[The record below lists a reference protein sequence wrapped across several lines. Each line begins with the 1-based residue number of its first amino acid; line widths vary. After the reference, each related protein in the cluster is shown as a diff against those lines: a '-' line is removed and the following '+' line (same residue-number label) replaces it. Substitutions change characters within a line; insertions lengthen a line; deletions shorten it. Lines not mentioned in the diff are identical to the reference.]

1 MRKVSNW
8 IVGFLAAAV
17 CAGITYITRDASYGN
32 ILYNLAFLAAM
43 IIILIVGCGIGFG
56 RMKETREGLDRAMSK
71 LKRIADH
78 SEQMASVT
86 TPGATFFEIPYYD
99 AKYQEYL
106 YYLRKTNSPTDIGD
120 YIGEYEINNYTH
132 RRLVEMIPDILTSL
146 GILGTFVGLVL
157 GLRGFN
163 PTSYEAMSSSVDSL
177 IDGIKVAFVTSI
189 YGISLSLAFSY
200 WLRGALTGV
209 SESLDR
215 FLDAY
220 YTTAVTPTDATAMN
234 HIIANQ
240 NAQIKVMSQMQKDL
254 AEQVSQTLSNNIGP
268 MVSHLNETMD
278 DFSKTV
284 TLQQGQLLENISQR
298 IARTMKQEF
307 FSEFVQMRKVMN
319 ETNKVQADHVQFM
332 QNSEKQYQENILEGQ
347 TRMKEAMESS
357 ADFVT
362 EVYSAMHA
370 QEEELSKFVTD
381 MQKTMS
387 SIAEVNDTNLKMT
400 RQMERL
406 SEMNGAVA
414 EKLTEITE
422 LSEQYTKS
430 LAAVQAD
437 NSDLSEGLS
446 VMNDA
451 NIRMTDKISKMNDLT
466 VSSLQ
471 EAGKAQ
477 AEFIK
482 TADGYMQSMQQM
494 QDTLL
499 KETKTQQEHL
509 RQFTDYMTQALAGMK
524 SLAVSGDT
532 SMKELGSCIDRLV
545 EENEKSEK
553 LAEKEN
559 LAQLVQVLRQRE
571 EREAAREKAE
581 AEKPRRRGLFG
592 R

>member
-1 MRKVSNW
+1 
-8 IVGFLAAAV
+8 
-17 CAGITYITRDASYGN
+17 
-32 ILYNLAFLAAM
+32 
-43 IIILIVGCGIGFG
+43 
-56 RMKETREGLDRAMSK
+56 
-71 LKRIADH
+71 
-78 SEQMASVT
+78 
-86 TPGATFFEIPYYD
+86 
-99 AKYQEYL
+99 
-106 YYLRKTNSPTDIGD
+106 
-120 YIGEYEINNYTH
+120 
-132 RRLVEMIPDILTSL
+132 
-146 GILGTFVGLVL
+146 
-157 GLRGFN
+157 
-163 PTSYEAMSSSVDSL
+163 
-177 IDGIKVAFVTSI
+177 
-189 YGISLSLAFSY
+189 
-200 WLRGALTGV
+200 
-209 SESLDR
+209 
-215 FLDAY
+215 
-220 YTTAVTPTDATAMN
+220 
-234 HIIANQ
+234 
-240 NAQIKVMSQMQKDL
+240 
-254 AEQVSQTLSNNIGP
+254 
-268 MVSHLNETMD
+268 
-278 DFSKTV
+278 
-284 TLQQGQLLENISQR
+284 
-298 IARTMKQEF
+298 
-307 FSEFVQMRKVMN
+307 
-319 ETNKVQADHVQFM
+319 
-332 QNSEKQYQENILEGQ
+332 
-347 TRMKEAMESS
+347 
-357 ADFVT
+357 
-362 EVYSAMHA
+362 
-370 QEEELSKFVTD
+370 
-381 MQKTMS
+381 
-387 SIAEVNDTNLKMT
+387 
-400 RQMERL
+400 
-406 SEMNGAVA
+406 MNGAVA